1 MSFGPS
7 GVRSNRQW
15 TGRVERTVLA
25 WLTWQQVAIRGAE
38 GRSREEIAQA
48 IVDELAEPKYRLG
61 TSWWSRVADWLQ
73 QAWVRFLEW
82 ATEISEYVGG
92 PVVLAL
98 LVGGALVGVA
108 VAVTANL
115 GHRRARLVDERI
127 RREHEAARGLDPV
140 ALERRATEAEQNG
153 DYAVALRLMFRAAL
167 IRLDRAGMIDL
178 RPGTTSGTVAESV
191 GSTDFAALAER
202 FDAVVYGDAPASA
215 ADPELARA
223 AVAGILARSPR

>member
-1 MSFGPS
+1 MGA
-7 GVRSNRQW
+7 GERS
-15 TGRVERTVLA
+15 TLA
-25 WLTWQQVAIRGAE
+25 WLTWQQVAIRGAD
-38 GRSREEIAQA
+38 GPPGEEIGQA
-48 IVDELAEPKYRLG
+48 IADELAQPKYRLG
-61 TSWWSRVADWLQ
+61 TSWWSRVLDWLQ

-98 LVGGALVGVA
+98 LVGGALVGVT

-140 ALERRATEAEQNG
+140 VLERRATEAEQNG
-153 DYAVALRLMFRAAL
+153 DYAGALRLLFRAAL

-202 FDAVVYGDAPASA
+202 FDAVAYGDAPASKT
-215 ADPELARA
+215 DPELARA
-223 AVAGILARSPR
+223 VVAGILARSPR